1 MRQLKRNQREFW
13 YALYLGMQEAVD
25 EEGNYTGEP
34 AEIKYSEPKKVKGNI
49 SPAKGTAD
57 QEVFGISLDY
67 TKSISTTNISLEIDE
82 NSRIWIESEPILKE
96 DGSVDGDS
104 ADYSVVQVAKGIYST
119 MYAIK
124 SRKKAGVDN
133 G

>member
-13 YALYLGMQEAVD
+13 YALYLGKQEAVD
-25 EEGNYTGEP
+25 EEGNYTGEL
-34 AEIKYSEPKKVKGNI
+34 EIKYSQPQKVRANI
-49 SPAKGTAD
+49 SSSKGTAD

-67 TKSISTTNISLEIDE
+67 TKSISTTDTSLEIDE
-82 NSRIWIESEPILKE
+82 NSRVWIETEPVLKE
-96 DGSVDGDS
+96 DGLADGDS
-104 ADYSVVQVAKGIYST
+104 ADYSVVQVAKGLYST

-124 SRKKAGVDN
+124 TRKKGGADN